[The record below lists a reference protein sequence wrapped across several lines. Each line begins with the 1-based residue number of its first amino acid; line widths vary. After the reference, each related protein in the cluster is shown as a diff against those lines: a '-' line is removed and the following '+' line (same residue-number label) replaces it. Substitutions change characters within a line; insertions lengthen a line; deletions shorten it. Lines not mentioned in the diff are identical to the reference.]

1 MGMKAM
7 NQLKEMLCEEL
18 EKISKKGELSA
29 GSLDAVHKLTDTIK
43 NIDKIMMMEEEE
55 GYSEAGGYSME
66 GGGYSQARGG
76 RGGGNRG
83 GGGGNRGGGGGRGG
97 YSREG
102 GGGYSGEG
110 GGGYSQEGDWEA
122 RGRFGGGNSYDDGG
136 SSYANRRRDSR
147 GRYSREGGGGYSR
160 ADGKMEMI
168 ENLKEMMQ
176 EADGQMKHAL
186 KRAIE
191 EIEMA

>member
-18 EKISKKGELSA
+18 EKLTKKGELSA

-43 NIDKIMMMEEEE
+43 NIDKIMMLEEEE
-55 GYSEAGGYSME
+55 GYSERGYSEE
-66 GGGYSQARGG
+66 GGRGG
-76 RGGGNRG
+76 SRGGGNR
-83 GGGGNRGGGGGRGG
+83 GGGGRGG

-102 GGGYSGEG
+102 GGGGYSRE
-110 GGGYSQEGDWEA
+110 GGGYSGDGDWEA
-122 RGRFGGGNSYDDGG
+122 RGRFGGGSSYDEGG

-147 GRYSREGGGGYSR
+147 GRYSREGGGYSR
-160 ADGKMEMI
+160 DDGKMEI
-168 ENLKEMMQ
+168 VTNLKEMMQ

>member
-7 NQLKEMLCEEL
+7 NQLKEMLCDEL
-18 EKISKKGELSA
+18 EKLTKKGELSA

-55 GYSEAGGYSME
+55 GYSERGGYSME

-76 RGGGNRG
+76 
-83 GGGGNRGGGGGRGG
+83 GR
-97 YSREG
+97 
-102 GGGYSGEG
+102 GGYSGEG
-110 GGGYSQEGDWEA
+110 GGGYSEAGDWEA

-136 SSYANRRRDSR
+136 SSYAGRRRDSR
-147 GRYSREGGGGYSR
+147 GRYSREGGGGGYSR

>member
-7 NQLKEMLCEEL
+7 TELKEMLCEEL
-18 EKISKKGELSA
+18 EKLTKKGELSA

-43 NIDKIMMMEEEE
+43 NIDKIMVLEEEA
-55 GYSEAGGYSME
+55 GYSE
-66 GGGYSQARGG
+66 RGG
-76 RGGGNRG
+76 MGGNRG
-83 GGGGNRGGGGGRGG
+83 G
-97 YSREG
+97 YSEA
-102 GGGYSGEG
+102 
-110 GGGYSQEGDWEA
+110 GDWEA
-122 RGRFGGGNSYDDGG
+122 RGRFGGNSYDDGG

-147 GRYSREGGGGYSR
+147 GRYSREGGYSR
-160 ADGKMEMI
+160 ADGKMEMV

-176 EADGQMKHAL
+176 EADGPMKHAL

>member
-7 NQLKEMLCEEL
+7 MQLKDMLCEEL
-18 EKISKKGELSA
+18 EKLTKKGELSA

-43 NIDKIMMMEEEE
+43 NIDKIMMLEEEE
-55 GYSEAGGYSME
+55 GYSEAGG
-66 GGGYSQARGG
+66 GYGMAGGG
-76 RGGGNRG
+76 RGGN
-83 GGGGNRGGGGGRGG
+83 RGG

-102 GGGYSGEG
+102 GGYSEA
-110 GGGYSQEGDWEA
+110 GDWEA
-122 RGRFGGGNSYDDGG
+122 RGRFGGGHAYDDGG

-147 GRYSREGGGGYSR
+147 GRYSRESGGYSR

-168 ENLKEMMQ
+168 ENLKEMMR
-176 EADGQMKHAL
+176 EAEGPMKHAL

>member
-1 MGMKAM
+1 MKSLH
-7 NQLKEMLCEEL
+7 NLKYLLCEEL
-18 EKISKKGELSA
+18 EKIAVKGELTA
-29 GSLDAVHKLTDTIK
+29 GSLETVHKLTDTIK

-55 GYSEAGGYSME
+55 GYREAGGYSMEGGGYSME

-76 RGGGNRG
+76 RGVGNRG
-83 GGGGNRGGGGGRGG
+83 GGGGNRGGG
-97 YSREG
+97 
-102 GGGYSGEG
+102 YSGD
-110 GGGYSQEGDWEA
+110 GDWEA

-176 EADGQMKHAL
+176 EAEGPMKHAL